1 MVIVD
6 NSIIA
11 SRDYGIVSIEI
22 LPHNICRVTAL
33 SNIFF
38 NQKRELIRENIIN
51 NIVKTHFIKLLTL
64 IYLERILKRLEAFY
78 VYSYTI
84 PYRN

>member
-1 MVIVD
+1 MTYKI
-6 NSIIA
+6 
-11 SRDYGIVSIEI
+11 
-22 LPHNICRVTAL
+22 
-33 SNIFF
+33 
-38 NQKRELIRENIIN
+38 
-51 NIVKTHFIKLLTL
+51 LLTL